1 MRAIYKNKLYDTEKS
16 ENICN
21 FHSNS
26 VYKTQNGT
34 LFMTCED
41 GTGEEKVSCINQ
53 PEIRDFIG
61 EHFPDIYIKLF
72 GEVEEA

>member
-1 MRAIYKNKLYDTEKS
+1 MRAILNNKLYDTEKS

-21 FHSNS
+21 FHGHS
-26 VYKTQNGT
+26 VYKTKNGT
-34 LFMTCED
+34 LFMIRENDT
-41 GTGEEKVSCINQ
+41 TKEKVLYMDEIG
-53 PEIRDFIG
+53 IRDFIG

>member
-21 FHSNS
+21 FYGHS
-26 VYKTQNGT
+26 VYKSKNGT
-34 LFMTCED
+34 LFMTYKD
-41 GTGEEKVSCINQ
+41 DMGKEKISCISQ
-53 PEIRDFIG
+53 PEIGDFIG
-61 EHFPDIYIKLF
+61 EHFPDIYIELF

>member
-1 MRAIYKNKLYDTEKS
+1 MKTIYKNKLYDTEKS

-21 FHSNS
+21 FRGRS
-26 VYKTQNGT
+26 VYKTKNGT
-34 LFMTCED
+34 LFMIYENY
-41 GTGEEKVSCINQ
+41 EMRQKIFSISQ

-61 EHFPDIYIKLF
+61 EHFPDKYIELF

>member
-1 MRAIYKNKLYDTEKS
+1 MRTIYKNKLYDTEKS

-21 FHSNS
+21 LRSYS

-34 LFMTCED
+34 LFMTCGYGD
-41 GTGEEKVSCINQ
+41 EEKISCINQ

>member
-1 MRAIYKNKLYDTEKS
+1 MKTIYKNKLYDTEKS

-21 FHSNS
+21 FYDHS

-34 LFMTCED
+34 LFMTCGYD
-41 GTGEEKVSCINQ
+41 TEEKISCTSHT
-53 PEIRDFIG
+53 EIRDFIG
-61 EHFPDIYIKLF
+61 IHFPDIYIKMF

>member
-1 MRAIYKNKLYDTEKS
+1 MRTIYKNKLYDTEKS

-21 FHSNS
+21 FHSRS

-34 LFMTCED
+34 LFMTYEGD
-41 GTGEEKVSCINQ
+41 TGEEKASCINQ

-61 EHFPDIYIKLF
+61 EHFPDIYIVLF

>member
-1 MRAIYKNKLYDTEKS
+1 MRTIYKNKLYDTEKS

-21 FHSNS
+21 FYGYS

-34 LFMTCED
+34 LFMTCGYD
-41 GTGEEKVSCINQ
+41 AEEKIYCTSH
-53 PEIRDFIG
+53 PEIRDFLG
-61 EHFPDIYIKLF
+61 EHFPDIYIELF